1 MKNRKKISYYPVKTH
16 ILKYKNLSKYM
27 ISNMF
32 CNRDDLNN
40 EDSVEKFFIDRLIKT
55 FGFLDKEVKTK
66 TSLNELS
73 ISKGRKKENYKP
85 DYVLYKEKKPKIVVE
100 AKATEENIID
110 FEYQALGY
118 AFELNKEYDEETP
131 VEFCILSNGYL
142 TNVYKWDKTKPIL
155 SLKFEEFNKDN
166 EKYKKLISILSK
178 EEIGKDKF
186 VEEEFK
192 FEPISPREVD
202 GLFTICHNIIWK
214 KETKNPTIAFYEF
227 CKLFFIKLK
236 QDKDI
241 HINYRLKHINPP
253 KEEYKFSTWWIN
265 KIENENVNI
274 DNPVNDILFKKN
286 LLPYL
291 KKERE
296 EHHKKRIF
304 DDDENINLTSGTI
317 KKVVSL
323 LEHVDFYGIDEDLNG
338 RMFETFLSATIR
350 GKDLGQFFTPRSVV
364 KFMVKMANIKV
375 SKDKEK
381 IQKVFDGCC
390 GSGGFLIDAMSD
402 MITKVRNMKSLSN
415 EEFEDLRD
423 YIIGDCIYG
432 IDKSE
437 DNTRV
442 SRMNLWFHGDGSS
455 NVYCLNTL
463 DKKTRY
469 DKSLNEERKKEIEE
483 FKGKIKKGLKFNV
496 ILTNPPFSTVL
507 KMEDEEEKEILEDY
521 HISYKNLDKSS
532 SERVSSLKSNVL
544 FIERY
549 TDLLENG
556 GKLLTVIDESI
567 LNTEQDK
574 VFRDFILQNYII
586 KAIISLPR
594 NSFVNAETTTKTSIL
609 YLRKK
614 LSQNEKQPPIFMA
627 MSQNIGH
634 SDSGR
639 SQPENCDLFRIIDKD
654 GNIVNP
660 SIKKTILEKFEEF
673 ENGK

>member
-1 MKNRKKISYYPVKTH
+1 MKNIFCDKK
-16 ILKYKNLSKYM
+16 
-27 ISNMF
+27 
-32 CNRDDLNN
+32 DLTN
-40 EDSVEKFFIDRLIKT
+40 EASVEKFFIDRLINIL
-55 FGFLDKEVKTK
+55 GFTDKEIKTK
-66 TSLNELS
+66 KSLKELS

-85 DYVLYKEKKPKIVVE
+85 DYVLYVSKEPKIIVE
-100 AKATEENIID
+100 AKSADENIID

-118 AFELNKEYDEETP
+118 AFALNKKYKEENP
-131 VEFCILSNGYL
+131 VKYCIISNGYL
-142 TNVYKWDKTKPIL
+142 TNLYKWDEEKPIL
-155 SLKFEEFNKDN
+155 SLKFEDF
-166 EKYKKLISILSK
+166 EKENVKFKNLVNFISCKKLDK
-178 EEIGKDKF
+178 EKEREIEF
-186 VEEEFK
+186 EFK
-192 FEPISPREVD
+192 QISPKEID

-227 CKLFFIKLK
+227 CKLFFIKIK

-241 HINYRLKHINPP
+241 YLNYKCVGVNPP
-253 KEEYKFSTWWIN
+253 KEEFKFSLWWIN
-265 KIENENVNI
+265 KYENDF
-274 DNPVNDILFKKN
+274 DNPINDILFKKN

-291 KKERE
+291 KKERD

-304 DDDENINLTSGTI
+304 DDNENINLNSSTI
-317 KKVVSL
+317 KKVVQW

-375 SKDKEK
+375 SKEKEK

-402 MITKVRNMKSLSN
+402 MINKVKSIKSITN
-415 EEFEDLRD
+415 VEKEDLGK
-423 YIIGDCIYG
+423 YIIKNCIYG
-432 IDKSE
+432 VDKSE

-463 DKKTRY
+463 DKQIRY
-469 DKSLNEERKKEIEE
+469 DKSLNEERKEEIEE
-483 FKGKIKKGLKFNV
+483 FKGKIKKGLKFDV

-507 KMEDEEEKEILEDY
+507 KMEDEDEKEILEDY
-521 HISYKNLDKSS
+521 QISYKNLDKSS

-549 TDLLENG
+549 TDLLKEG

-574 VFRDFILQNYII
+574 IFRDYILQNYII
-586 KAIISLPR
+586 KAVISLPR
-594 NSFVNAETTTKTSIL
+594 NAFINAETTTKTSIL

-614 LSQNEKQPPIFMA
+614 LNQTEKQPPIFMA

-634 SDSGR
+634 GDSGR
-639 SQPENCDLFRIIDKD
+639 QQSERCDLFRIIDKN
-654 GNIVNP
+654 GKIINS
-660 SIKKTILEKFEEF
+660 SIKNIILEKFEKF
-673 ENGK
+673 ENGN

>member
-1 MKNRKKISYYPVKTH
+1 MKTENCKKISYYIVKTQVF
-16 ILKYKNLSKYM
+16 KYKKFN
-27 ISNMF
+27 SNMNNLF
-32 CNRDDLNN
+32 CKKGDLSN
-40 EDSVEKFFIDRLIKT
+40 EDSVEKFFIDRLIKNLN
-55 FGFLDKEVKTK
+55 FSDNEIKTK
-66 TSLNELS
+66 KSLKELS
-73 ISKGRKKENYKP
+73 VSKGRKKENYKP
-85 DYVLYKEKKPKIVVE
+85 DYVLYKEKKPVIVIE
-100 AKATEENIID
+100 AKATDENIID
-110 FEYQALGY
+110 FEYQTLGY

-131 VEFCILSNGYL
+131 VEYCVLSNGYL
-142 TNVYKWDKTKPIL
+142 TNLYKWDKTKPIL
-155 SLKFEEFNKDN
+155 SLKFEDFTKDN
-166 EKYKKLISILSK
+166 DKYKRLINILSK
-178 EEIGKDKF
+178 DEIGKNDNN
-186 VEEEFK
+186 ESEFE
-192 FEPISPREVD
+192 FNQISSKEVD

-241 HINYRLKHINPP
+241 YLNYKSKNMKVP
-253 KEEYKFSTWWIN
+253 KEEFKFSSWWID
-265 KIENENVNI
+265 KYENDF

-291 KKERE
+291 KKGRE

-304 DDDENINLTSGTI
+304 EDNENINLTSSTI
-317 KKVVSL
+317 KKVVKL

-375 SKDKEK
+375 SKEKEK

-402 MITKVRNMKSLSN
+402 MIEKARNIESLSN
-415 EEFEDLRD
+415 EEFNNLKD
-423 YIIGDCIYG
+423 YIIGNCIYG

-463 DKKTRY
+463 DKQIRY
-469 DKSLNEERKKEIEE
+469 DKSLNEERKEEIEE
-483 FKGKIKKGLKFNV
+483 FKDKIKKGLKFDV

-507 KMEDEEEKEILEDY
+507 KMEDDDEKEILEDY
-521 HISYKNLDKSS
+521 LISYKNLDKSS

-549 TDLLENG
+549 TDLLEKG

-574 VFRDFILQNYII
+574 TFRDFILKNYIV

-614 LSQNEKQPPIFMA
+614 LNPNEEQPPIFMA

-639 SQPENCDLFRIIDKD
+639 QQPENCDLFRMKDKG
-654 GNIVNP
+654 GNIINS
-660 SIKKTILEKFEEF
+660 SIKNTILEEFEKW